1 MRREVSG
8 IILIVLALLFC
19 PTGMAQGPL
28 PDASWDACRKAPTR
42 ACILDEAILLALS
55 VEPSL
60 RRPTQLG
67 KLAELQ
73 AAIGNVPAAL
83 GIAQSIPPDQPS
95 RVTAL
100 SSIGGAQARLGQTN
114 EAKETFDQAHQIALA
129 LKDQLDSAEVLQTI
143 AEAEAKAG
151 LTTEAAST
159 LQESLKLTET
169 LDIRASSC
177 AVYPLPEIRLGIL
190 LKTLAEQQAK
200 AGNVSDALQAARL
213 IKYHLPSRA
222 RALQAIAEIQAQ
234 HGPRNEAGL
243 ILKEAFSILKEALQA
258 VHASQKPPERPTC
271 PSVHRAAPS
280 GDLYMEML
288 SRVGIAQAKMGLAE
302 DAAATFDAALQ
313 FVPTVRQDGPLWSAD
328 VTRSLALST
337 IAEAQSE
344 AGFKMHAAPT
354 FERAV
359 QAASKIYDARY
370 RIQGLAKLGRAQYK
384 SGRSKDA
391 SGTFEKARK
400 LAWAPENAGG
410 PAHGLVEVLEAEV
423 DGGLAETGF
432 QLNESV
438 LIEAGEAIRL
448 IADKS
453 RRILPAGR
461 LAHVYEKAGRLQDA
475 VDIFAEAL
483 GPFDRTNF
491 QDIGLQLLVVVL
503 RGVPGRPQ
511 GSRLISEL
519 APQVVE
525 VVQSVKNDLRRAQ
538 ALIFIAEASQN

>member
-67 KLAELQ
+67 KLAELE

-222 RALQAIAEIQAQ
+222 RA
-234 HGPRNEAGL
+234 
-243 ILKEAFSILKEALQA
+243 
-258 VHASQKPPERPTC
+258 
-271 PSVHRAAPS
+271 
-280 GDLYMEML
+280 
-288 SRVGIAQAKMGLAE
+288 IAQAKMGLAE

-313 FVPTVRQDGPLWSAD
+313 FVPT
-328 VTRSLALST
+328 
-337 IAEAQSE
+337 
-344 AGFKMHAAPT
+344 
-354 FERAV
+354 
-359 QAASKIYDARY
+359 
-370 RIQGLAKLGRAQYK
+370 
-384 SGRSKDA
+384 
-391 SGTFEKARK
+391 
-400 LAWAPENAGG
+400 
-410 PAHGLVEVLEAEV
+410 
-423 DGGLAETGF
+423 
-432 QLNESV
+432 
-438 LIEAGEAIRL
+438 
-448 IADKS
+448 
-453 RRILPAGR
+453 
-461 LAHVYEKAGRLQDA
+461 
-475 VDIFAEAL
+475 
-483 GPFDRTNF
+483 
-491 QDIGLQLLVVVL
+491 
-503 RGVPGRPQ
+503 
-511 GSRLISEL
+511 
-519 APQVVE
+519 
-525 VVQSVKNDLRRAQ
+525 
-538 ALIFIAEASQN
+538 